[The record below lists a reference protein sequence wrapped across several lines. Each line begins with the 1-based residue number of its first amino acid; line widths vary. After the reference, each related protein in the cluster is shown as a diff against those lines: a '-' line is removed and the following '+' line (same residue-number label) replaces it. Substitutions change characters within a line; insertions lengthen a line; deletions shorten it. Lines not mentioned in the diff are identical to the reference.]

1 MEFKLGFKDTEKKKS
16 EMNQEQ
22 SELYQAVG
30 LGAVGSRDRVK
41 QNTRAFSPDAVGCH
55 RKCVRVELCQ
65 TQAITSSITPCL

>member
-41 QNTRAFSPDAVGCH
+41 QNTLSSCT
-55 RKCVRVELCQ
+55 K
-65 TQAITSSITPCL
+65 SSIQTKV